1 MTSRPDASE
10 HAPYYG
16 KYTSLVP
23 DGDIVQTLL
32 AQRDTTFAV
41 LQSISDEKSLYR
53 YAPGKWSI
61 RQCYVHLIDTERI
74 FTYRAL
80 RFARADQ
87 TALAGFEQDNYVIPS
102 GADSRSWQSIVDEYR
117 TVRAATVALFANLP
131 EDAWSRTGTA
141 SNNPVSV
148 RAIAY
153 ITAGHDIH
161 HRNML
166 REHYGVACNP

>member
-1 MTSRPDASE
+1 MNTRPDASE

-32 AQRDTTFAV
+32 AERDTTLAV

-61 RQCYVHLIDTERI
+61 RECYVHLTDTERI

-102 GADSRSWQSIVDEYR
+102 GADSRPWQNIIDEYHK
-117 TVRAATVALFANLP
+117 
-131 EDAWSRTGTA
+131 S
-141 SNNPVSV
+141 
-148 RAIAY
+148 
-153 ITAGHDIH
+153 AG
-161 HRNML
+161 R
-166 REHYGVACNP
+166 